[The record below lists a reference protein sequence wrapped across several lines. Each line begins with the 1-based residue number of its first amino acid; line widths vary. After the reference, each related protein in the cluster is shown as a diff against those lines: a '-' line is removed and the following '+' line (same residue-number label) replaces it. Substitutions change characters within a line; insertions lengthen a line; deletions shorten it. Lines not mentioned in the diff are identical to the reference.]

1 MRREQRR
8 QDKSWIHSGGAT
20 NGVLLDSGGRGEDY
34 TLTQKT
40 VSRLAGTLRSAQR
53 AAKAAAA

>member
-8 QDKSWIHSGGAT
+8 QDKSWIHSGGGA

-40 VSRLAGTLRSAQR
+40 VSRLTGTLRSAQR
-53 AAKAAAA
+53 AAEAAAA